1 MKTLEIQRRKVLK
14 GALATSLVALAA
26 SWGMLGNR
34 AYASRPQMAF
44 DAEDVDGTLK
54 ALFGDDAVQDSGEIT
69 VKGPE
74 IAENGAVVPIK
85 VTAKMNDVQ
94 SIAIIVPE
102 NPAPMVAS
110 FDMESGIVPEVSV
123 RIKMG
128 KTSDVIAL
136 VKSNGQ
142 VYRGA
147 KEVKV
152 TIGGCGG

>member
-1 MKTLEIQRRKVLK
+1 MKTEQRRTVLK
-14 GALATSLVALAA
+14 GALATGLVALAA
-26 SWGMLGNR
+26 SWGLLGR
-34 AYASRPQMAF
+34 SALAARPQMAF
-44 DAEDVDGTLK
+44 DAEKLDETLQ
-54 ALFGDDAVQDSGEIT
+54 ALFGETSIEDSADIT

-74 IAENGAVVPIK
+74 IAENGAVVPIQ
-85 VTAKMNDVQ
+85 VSTSLENVD
-94 SIAIIVPE
+94 SIAIVVPE

-110 FDMESGIVPEVSV
+110 FDMQPGTVPDVSV

-128 KTSDVIAL
+128 KTSDVVAL

>member
-1 MKTLEIQRRKVLK
+1 MKTLEKQRRKVLK

-26 SWGMLGNR
+26 SWGMLGSR
-34 AYASRPQMAF
+34 AFAARPQMAF
-44 DAEDVDGTLK
+44 DADDLGGTLK
-54 ALFGDDAVQDSGEIT
+54 ALFGEDAIEDSGDII

-94 SIAIIVPE
+94 SIAILVPE

-110 FDMESGIVPEVSV
+110 FDLDAGIVPEVSV

-136 VKSNGQ
+136 VRSNGK

>member
-1 MKTLEIQRRKVLK
+1 MITEQRRTVLK
-14 GALATSLVALAA
+14 GALAAGLTTLAA
-26 SWGMLGNR
+26 SWGLLSTS
-34 AYASRPQMAF
+34 AFAARPQMAF
-44 DAEDVDGTLK
+44 DADMLDDTIK
-54 ALFGDDAVQDSGEIT
+54 ALFGETSIEDSADIT

-74 IAENGAVVPIK
+74 IAENGAVVPIQ
-85 VTAKMNDVQ
+85 VTTSLQNVE
-94 SIAIIVPE
+94 SIAIVVPE

-110 FDMESGIVPEVSV
+110 FDLQPGSVPDVSV

-136 VKSNGQ
+136 VKSDGQ
-142 VYRGA
+142 VYRGS